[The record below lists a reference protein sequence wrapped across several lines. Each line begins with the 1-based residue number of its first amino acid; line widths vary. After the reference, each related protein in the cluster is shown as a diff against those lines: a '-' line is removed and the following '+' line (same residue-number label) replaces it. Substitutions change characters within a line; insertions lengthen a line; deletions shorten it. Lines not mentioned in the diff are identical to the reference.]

1 MFIYSFKFKKR
12 GKEMISDI
20 FSAKNKTKSKENY
33 QINKKTK
40 ILINI
45 KKYWPLYI
53 MVIPGVAFLIAFRY
67 IPLAGSI
74 IAFQDYSIH
83 KGLFNS
89 EWVGLKHF
97 KALIN
102 YPYFRRVFKNT
113 IILGFS
119 RTMLTFP
126 IPVILS
132 LMLNEIRKKRMKKLI
147 QTSLYIPHFLSWVI
161 VAGLTFDILGIGG
174 IFNNIRHALGY
185 EPILIMQKEAYFRG
199 IYILTGIWKD
209 AGWGMVIYLAA
220 LSSIDPT
227 LYESAMIDGAVR
239 LKQILY
245 ITLPLILPTII
256 TVFLLNIGS
265 FLELGFD
272 HVFNLLTPMT
282 YNVGD
287 IIDTYIYRAGIQQ
300 AQYSFTTAVGLFQS
314 VIGFSL
320 VFSFNRIANKF
331 SEGGLW

>member
-1 MFIYSFKFKKR
+1 MYSFKLRER
-12 GKEMISDI
+12 GKQMISDI
-20 FSAKNKTKSKENY
+20 SVAKSRIKAI
-33 QINKKTK
+33 QLNKKNNS
-40 ILINI
+40 LINI

-67 IPLAGSI
+67 IPLLGSM
-74 IAFQDYSIH
+74 IAFQDYSIF
-83 KGLFNS
+83 KGFFDS
-89 EWVGLKHF
+89 QWVGLKHF
-97 KALIN
+97 NALLN
-102 YPYFRRVFKNT
+102 YPYFRRVFTNT
-113 IILGFS
+113 IILGIS

-126 IPVILS
+126 IPIILS
-132 LMLNEIRKKRMKKLI
+132 LMLNEIRKRRMKKII

-174 IFNNIRHALGY
+174 IFNNIRNVLGY
-185 EPILIMQKEAYFRG
+185 EPLLIMQKEAYFRG

-220 LSSIDPT
+220 LSGIDPM
-227 LYESAMIDGAVR
+227 LYESSMIDGATR
-239 LKQILY
+239 LKQIWS
-245 ITLPLILPTII
+245 ITFPLILPTVI

-314 VIGFSL
+314 VIGFFL
-320 VFSFNRIANKF
+320 VFTFNKIANKF